1 METRMESYREI
12 KKIMKQFH
20 LYRRVTDKEI
30 RLLNMKIA
38 KLQKMIEKSMI
49 HEDNP
54 DEYEVKAIRNFE
66 AKKTKGKLVFVPLDS
81 LN

>member
-1 METRMESYREI
+1 MEARVEPHREI
-12 KKIMKQFH
+12 KKIMKQFQ
-20 LYRRVTDKEI
+20 LYKQVTDKEI
-30 RLLNMKIA
+30 KLLNMKIA

-66 AKKTKGKLVFVPLDS
+66 PKKTKGKLEFVPLDS

>member
-1 METRMESYREI
+1 MESRREI
-12 KKIMKQFH
+12 KKIMRQFQLYKQ
-20 LYRRVTDKEI
+20 VTDKEI

-54 DEYEVKAIRNFE
+54 DEYEVKAIKDFE
-66 AKKTKGKLVFVPLDS
+66 VKKIKGKLEFVPLDS